1 MLKEGVLLEF
11 FGIGYGLIVEETE
24 KTLLI
29 RKCILSDGKFTPVP
43 EATFVE
49 KDLVKSAYWIKVVD
63 DPELTETVDINR
75 SVDLVSEFF
84 DV

>member
-1 MLKEGVLLEF
+1 MLKEGTLLEF

-29 RKCILSDGKFTPVP
+29 RKCILSDEKFTPVP

-63 DPELTETVDINR
+63 NPKLTEPLDVIR
-75 SVDLVSEFF
+75 GVDLANKFF
-84 DV
+84 NV